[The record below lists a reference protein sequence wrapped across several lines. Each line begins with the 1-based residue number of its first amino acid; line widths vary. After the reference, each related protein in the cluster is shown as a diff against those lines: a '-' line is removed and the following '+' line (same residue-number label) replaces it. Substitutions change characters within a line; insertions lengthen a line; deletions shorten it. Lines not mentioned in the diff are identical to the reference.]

1 MQRSLQLL
9 TLALASCAS
18 TEEVAPAFGAGWELV
33 YSQDFSEGSSL
44 EDFSY
49 SDRRAWRW
57 SPGTTG
63 VPDSL
68 ELSSESFY
76 RPRHRSPYAI
86 ALLHGRVF
94 QSFILEADLY
104 QTGEE
109 YGHRDLC
116 LFFGFQDPEH
126 FHYVH
131 LASKPDDHAHNIF
144 LVDDAPRVKTA
155 PVATRGV
162 DWDTKQWH
170 KVRLERDVKSGE
182 TRVYFDD
189 MSSPI
194 LAAKN
199 DTLNWGLLGFGS
211 FDDTGRFAGLKVWAP
226 EKIAALPNASEPFS
240 RPDKLQF
247 P

>member
-1 MQRSLQLL
+1 
-9 TLALASCAS
+9 
-18 TEEVAPAFGAGWELV
+18 
-33 YSQDFSEGSSL
+33 
-44 EDFSY
+44 
-49 SDRRAWRW
+49 
-57 SPGTTG
+57 
-63 VPDSL
+63 
-68 ELSSESFY
+68 
-76 RPRHRSPYAI
+76 
-86 ALLHGRVF
+86 
-94 QSFILEADLY
+94 
-104 QTGEE
+104 
-109 YGHRDLC
+109 
-116 LFFGFQDPEH
+116 
-126 FHYVH
+126 
-131 LASKPDDHAHNIF
+131 
-144 LVDDAPRVKTA
+144 
-155 PVATRGV
+155 VATRGV